1 MGRYPSHKHLA
12 WPRILR
18 RCVQGVSGMA
28 LASWVASIIT
38 KKSLW
43 RCGSSSCRRA
53 TRSTLIAR
61 WTSRR
66 DWTIPTVWSS
76 MEWRQVPRAVLCSS
90 PSSLADEAHNTAI
103 AAIASPE
110 CAREVQLH
118 SGDREGN
125 RVHPF
130 LRLCASRYKSTV
142 QTGGLKTSWITSWSK
157 TDMSRSL
164 ILDWLARCSRSRLLW
179 RSLARRCCRD
189 LEKTRD

>member
-1 MGRYPSHKHLA
+1 MEAAVVAERQGLLWSRGGHPEETGPSQLSEALWSDDKSPGLSCAHHRA
-12 WPRILR
+12 R
-18 RCVQGVSGMA
+18 R
-28 LASWVASIIT
+28 L
-38 KKSLW
+38 
-43 RCGSSSCRRA
+43 
-53 TRSTLIAR
+53 
-61 WTSRR
+61 
-66 DWTIPTVWSS
+66 
-76 MEWRQVPRAVLCSS
+76 
-90 PSSLADEAHNTAI
+90 LADEAHNTAI